1 MNISLNDNQ
10 STPCDYRRAIH
21 FRRLR
26 TMAVFILAILD
37 ALKNNLTPAVME
49 AMKIIIDGYKSHPPL
64 YNIFYQHMK
73 GLV

>member
-1 MNISLNDNQ
+1 
-10 STPCDYRRAIH
+10 
-21 FRRLR
+21 
-26 TMAVFILAILD
+26 MAVFILAVLD